1 MMQRNVLL
9 FMLMLAVLC
18 LGACGDDEELS
29 GDVAEEPFAL
39 KSTIPRGGADGVDI
53 TSSVVFHFNKWIDL
67 ESATAAWAEIYAMD
81 SDGATAPVESEILVS
96 GSNVICKPTGKL
108 AAGIRYM
115 ATASRSIRDTH
126 GAAPIQNAAQMS
138 IIFKTGGGAS
148 KGGIQPLVAG
158 IRPADSAD
166 VFDWTSFHIDF
177 SEPIDSQKTIYGDQ
191 ILLRKGGTNS
201 PVPSQMFL
209 KGTKVTIDPDSDLIP
224 GESYELVVLD
234 HLRDAYGDIIAGGY
248 NFRFEVMDSNP
259 RKKLVLDLCPT
270 RGGASGCN
278 PESTDAA
285 MAGSMY
291 TVERTNSLVMESRL
305 FGRVEFYLSGLLE
318 MEVGNM
324 KIDSSKIPVVMRKGQ
339 RIFADPV
346 ASNDP
351 NVISGQLAADQISL
365 ILLSDAHGFITD
377 GALGEISFD
386 MEMNFG
392 MNSKDQAQNA
402 LTGACMSVILLSGQI
417 AVDSAGRLRLETAGY
432 SSIQMFSDTVKLTFS
447 ISALSTDENLLRLL
461 DNESPRILSSYPKNY
476 ESHFPLGKRLSLIFN
491 EPIDPV
497 GIGEQVAL
505 LDENNVPINGRA
517 FWEASVLHFV
527 PSAALQPNTEY
538 RFKLSENVSDLL
550 GNRIG
555 EGNGVYFKT
564 GPTEATSAAPLI
576 ATLDPPPDSIFD
588 RPGNFPVA
596 IHFTQLMDKASIIL
610 GDSIRIQDVET
621 SKDVPGVLDVTWYEA
636 TFWPNEGFEPERAYR
651 LTISDEI
658 RNYIG
663 VKLDIDG
670 GGAASSDESIISLLV
685 FEFRVSKH
693 DDKMLPIVFQ
703 INPATDADGSGL
715 VDPGETPYESNV
727 MTFRPQMMFP
737 APSHLTGQF
746 IVYFGP
752 KYYAENFTLRSIVI
766 PDGIRL
772 FGTSITTPQLPII
785 GAPETGRIDLEIIE
799 AVAATMGADEYG
811 SGLTPLSLKSA
822 FFVKDEDLNE
832 MFSHEYVIE
841 GGIAFAFDEMG
852 RLTCAFSGKG
862 ALTYRYPIINFTV
875 PLTVETAINASSIIK

>member
-29 GDVAEEPFAL
+29 GDVTEEPFAL
-39 KSTIPRGGADGVDI
+39 KSTIPRSGANGVDI
-53 TSSVVFHFNKWIDL
+53 TSSVVFHFNRWIDS
-67 ESATAAWAEIYAMD
+67 ENTTAAWAELFAMD
-81 SDGATAPVESEILVS
+81 SDGAVTLVESETLVS

-108 AAGIRYM
+108 SAGNRYM
-115 ATASRSIRDTH
+115 ATVSRFIRDTH

-138 IIFKTGGGAS
+138 ITFKTGGGAS
-148 KGGIQPLVAG
+148 QGGIQPVVAA

-166 VFDWTSFHIDF
+166 VFDWTTFHIDF
-177 SEPIDSQKTIYGDQ
+177 SEPIESQKTIYGDQ
-191 ILLRKGGTNS
+191 ILLRKRGTNS

-224 GESYELVVLD
+224 GESYELLVLD
-234 HLRDAYGDIIAGGY
+234 NLRDAYGDVLAGGS

-259 RKKLVLDLCPT
+259 RVKLVFDLCPT
-270 RGGASGCN
+270 RGGASGCD

-339 RIFADPV
+339 RIFANPV
-346 ASNDP
+346 SFNDP
-351 NVISGQLAADQISL
+351 KVISDQLAADQISL

-377 GALGEISFD
+377 GALGEMSFD

-402 LTGACMSVILLSGQI
+402 LTGACMPSILLSGQV
-417 AVDSAGRLRLETAGY
+417 AVDSAGRFRLETAGY
-432 SSIQMFSDTVKLTFS
+432 SSIRMFSDTVELTFS
-447 ISALSTDENLLRLL
+447 ISALSTDENLLRLF

-517 FWEASVLHFV
+517 FLEASVLHFV
-527 PSAALQPNTEY
+527 PSAALQPNTEH
-538 RFKLSENVSDLL
+538 RFILSENVSDLL

-555 EGNGVYFKT
+555 EGHGVYFKT

-576 ATLDPPPDSIFD
+576 ATMDPPPDSIFD
-588 RPGNFPVA
+588 RPGNLPVT

-610 GDSIRIQDVET
+610 GNSIRIQDAQTGE
-621 SKDVPGVLDVTWYEA
+621 DVPGVLDATSYDA
-636 TFWPNEGFEPERAYR
+636 TFWPNEGFDPERAYR

-663 VKLDIDG
+663 VKLDLG
-670 GGAASSDESIISLLV
+670 GDRAASPDESIISLIV
-685 FEFRVSKH
+685 FEFRVSGH
-693 DDKMLPIVFQ
+693 DDGMLPVVFQ

-715 VDPGETPYESNV
+715 VDPGETPYESNR
-727 MTFRPQMMFP
+727 MTFRPEIMFP

-752 KYYAENFTLRSIVI
+752 IYRWGNSTLRSIFI

-772 FGTSITTPQLPII
+772 FGTSIPTPQLPII
-785 GAPETGRIDLEIIE
+785 GAPETGLIDVEIIE

-811 SGLTPLSLKSA
+811 GGLTPLSLKSA
-822 FFVKDEDLNE
+822 FSVEDEDLNE

-841 GGIAFAFDEMG
+841 GDIAFAFDEMG

-862 ALTYRYPIINFTV
+862 ALTYSYPIINFDV
-875 PLTVETAINASSIIK
+875 PLSVETALNASSIIK